1 MAKRDGDRE
10 HVRPLPRRHAIE
22 MAHEVDEEIVGE

>member
-10 HVRPLPRRHAIE
+10 HVRPLPRRYAIE
-22 MAHEVDEEIVGE
+22 MAYELGEEIVGE